1 MRAVRWPRQL
11 IVGLMALGAG
21 ADVSVKDVMDAM
33 VIPQADALFNVG
45 REVPGTDDAWTLL
58 LNQSIILVEAGR
70 VLTIPGRSRG
80 ADWDDAAKAM
90 SSAAADAVD
99 AVKARDVDR
108 ILDSG
113 NVLIE
118 TCSACHAKFL
128 NSD

>member
-1 MRAVRWPRQL
+1 MTRWPRQL
-11 IVGLMALGAG
+11 MAGFLAIAAG
-21 ADVSVKDVMDAM
+21 AEVSVKDVMDAM

-45 REVPGTDDAWTLL
+45 REVPDTDDAWTQL

-99 AVKARDVDR
+99 AVEARDVDR
-108 ILDSG
+108 ILDAG
-113 NVLIE
+113 NALIE
-118 TCSACHAKFL
+118 TCNACHKKFL
-128 NSD
+128 DSD